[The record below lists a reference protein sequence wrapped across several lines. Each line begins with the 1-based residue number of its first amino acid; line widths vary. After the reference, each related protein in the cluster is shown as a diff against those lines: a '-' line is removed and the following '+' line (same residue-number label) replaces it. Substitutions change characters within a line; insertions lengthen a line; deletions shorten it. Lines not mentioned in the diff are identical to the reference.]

1 MFPDFEHAI
10 SRLGTDAEK
19 YELRQRLFGSETVLP
34 MWVADQDLPT
44 PDFILDALKRRLEHP
59 ILGYNVMPDSLYQS
73 IIDWQAQYGY
83 DVKASEILFTHNVAN
98 GFFMAVSAFSEPGD
112 AVLVQPPIYP
122 PFLQA
127 PENNG
132 RRLVEAPLVLQENR
146 YQIDFEAF
154 EAAITENDVKLFLFC
169 NPQNPSGRVWRRE
182 ELQRLA
188 DICLK
193 HGVTVVS
200 DEIHADMTFPPLQ
213 HTPMASLSEAVAQN
227 TVTLSSPGKTF
238 NLGGLQ
244 SGYAIIANR
253 VLKAAYLKVCRANSI
268 HDLNLFGKEAMQAAY
283 SEAGKA
289 YRDTLLVHLQ
299 QNIDRLEQT
308 LADLADCLPAVRV
321 MRPEASF
328 LVWLDFSDLFGT
340 KFQSQEDLKRWLTET
355 AELGLNDGESFGK
368 VGKGFMRIN
377 IAVPTE
383 TMDEALKRFKMSAEV
398 LNR

>member
-1 MFPDFEHAI
+1 
-10 SRLGTDAEK
+10 
-19 YELRQRLFGSETVLP
+19 
-34 MWVADQDLPT
+34 
-44 PDFILDALKRRLEHP
+44 
-59 ILGYNVMPDSLYQS
+59 
-73 IIDWQAQYGY
+73 
-83 DVKASEILFTHNVAN
+83 
-98 GFFMAVSAFSEPGD
+98 
-112 AVLVQPPIYP
+112 
-122 PFLQA
+122 
-127 PENNG
+127 
-132 RRLVEAPLVLQENR
+132 VEAPLVLQDNR
-146 YQIDFEAF
+146 YQIDFDAF

-213 HTPMASLSEAVAQN
+213 HIPMASLSEAVAQN

-253 VLKAAYLKVCRANSI
+253 ALKAAYLKVCRANSI

-299 QNIDRLEQT
+299 HNIDRLERT
-308 LADLADCLPAVRV
+308 LADCLPAVHV

-328 LVWLDFSDLFGT
+328 LVWLDFSELFGT

-355 AELGLNDGESFGK
+355 AQLGLNDGESFGE

-383 TMDEALKRFKMSAEV
+383 TMDEALKRLQSAAKA
-398 LNR
+398 LNSL

>member
-19 YELRQRLFGSETVLP
+19 YELRQRLFGSESVLP

-44 PDFILDALKRRLEHP
+44 PDFILEALKRRLEHP

-122 PFLQA
+122 PFLHA

-132 RRLVEAPLVLQENR
+132 RRLVEAPLVLQDNR
-146 YQIDFEAF
+146 YQIDFDAF
-154 EAAITENDVKLFLFC
+154 EAAITENEVKLFLFC

-200 DEIHADMTFPPLQ
+200 DEIHADMTFSPLQ
-213 HTPMASLSEAVAQN
+213 HIPMASLSEAVAQN

-253 VLKAAYLKVCRANSI
+253 ALKAAYLKVCRANSI

-299 QNIDRLEQT
+299 HNIDRLEQT
-308 LADLADCLPAVRV
+308 LADCLPAVRV

-328 LVWLDFSDLFGT
+328 LVWLDFSELFGT
-340 KFQSQEDLKRWLTET
+340 KFQSQENLKRWLTET
-355 AELGLNDGESFGK
+355 AQLGLNDGESFGE

-383 TMDEALKRFKMSAEV
+383 TMDEALKRFKNAAKV
-398 LNR
+398 LIP